1 MNLKFKSQELE
12 SLPIYLLFFV
22 FPVSNVPSL
31 NWYNMIQSSWLHL
44 EENDWLLAYS
54 HISTLV
60 EKTTVDRFQLTP
72 HQPNQAILVSQKDP
86 PNQIK
91 QKLHS
96 TLASQ
101 NKNPAGKKKQTTGP
115 WSRPL
120 RPPTWQVFFP
130 VAPWYRNFWCLRS
143 ASAFNGWF
151 PQNTLKWC
159 RVLPSDPALLSY
171 KRTMEWKLKLDFLLL

>member
-1 MNLKFKSQELE
+1 MTLKSSHILQFGLCSCAHLAVAW
-12 SLPIYLLFFV
+12 I
-22 FPVSNVPSL
+22 SNSSHK
-31 NWYNMIQSSWLHL
+31 NWNMIQSSWLHL

-96 TLASQ
+96 ILASQ
-101 NKNPAGKKKQTTGP
+101 KKQNPAGKKKQTTGP

-143 ASAFNGWF
+143 ASAFQQPINLISTKHLEVMQSF
-151 PQNTLKWC
+151 TVKPCSTRL
-159 RVLPSDPALLSY
+159 
-171 KRTMEWKLKLDFLLL
+171 

>member
-12 SLPIYLLFFV
+12 SLPIHLLFFV
-22 FPVSNVPSL
+22 SPVSNVTSL

-44 EENDWLLAYS
+44 EENDCLLAYS

-60 EKTTVDRFQLTP
+60 EKTTVDRSQLQLSTKSSNISVP
-72 HQPNQAILVSQKDP
+72 KRSPQSNKTKVA
-86 PNQIK
+86 
-91 QKLHS
+91 LH
-96 TLASQ
+96 LGFAKK
-101 NKNPAGKKKQTTGP
+101 KNPAGKKKQTTGP

-143 ASAFNGWF
+143 ASAFNGPEF
-151 PQNTLKWC
+151 YHQTLLHSAVKGRWNE
-159 RVLPSDPALLSY
+159 S
-171 KRTMEWKLKLDFLLL
+171 KLKLDAWLLPTIEYLR